1 MQYKNKIQFIKKIIL
16 DLYFL
21 STILFAL
28 WMLFFDDQN
37 VFEQYRLYK
46 RWQKL
51 QTDVADY
58 TLQIQQI
65 KKDKKELVHNID
77 FLEQLAREKYY
88 MKREKEDLYV
98 IIRK

>member
-1 MQYKNKIQFIKKIIL
+1 MRYKNTIQPIKKIVL
-16 DLYFL
+16 DPYFV

-37 VFEQYRLYK
+37 VFEQCRLYR

-51 QTDVADY
+51 QTDVVDY
-58 TLQIQQI
+58 TVQIQQI

-88 MKREKEDLYV
+88 MKREKEDVYV
-98 IIRK
+98 IVGK